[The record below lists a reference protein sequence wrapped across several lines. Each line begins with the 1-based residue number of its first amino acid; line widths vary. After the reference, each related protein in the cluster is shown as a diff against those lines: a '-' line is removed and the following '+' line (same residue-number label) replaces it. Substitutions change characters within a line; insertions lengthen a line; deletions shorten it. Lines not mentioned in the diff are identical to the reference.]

1 MPVTVHLTC
10 SLNVKREQKV
20 GPALARLCARAGWE
34 GAVWEKPLWDAELR
48 HFRVEGWVGLDAERP
63 ADVVFELLTQIEAV
77 TNHCRIGG
85 PRFDA
90 DGRLN
95 FNVYA
100 DGRDNE
106 VQSVVSLS
114 AGIWEP
120 VPPKAS
126 DARES

>member
-1 MPVTVHLTC
+1 MTVHLEC
-10 SLNVKREQKV
+10 WLDVKHERKI
-20 GPALARLCARAGWE
+20 GPALARLSAQAGWE
-34 GAVWEKPLWDAELR
+34 GVVWEKPWRDAERRL
-48 HFRVEGWVGLDAERP
+48 FQVDGTVDLVAERP
-63 ADVVFELLTQIEAV
+63 ADVVFELLTQFEAV

-90 DGRLN
+90 GGRLN

-120 VPPKAS
+120 VPPKS
-126 DARES
+126 SEGGER